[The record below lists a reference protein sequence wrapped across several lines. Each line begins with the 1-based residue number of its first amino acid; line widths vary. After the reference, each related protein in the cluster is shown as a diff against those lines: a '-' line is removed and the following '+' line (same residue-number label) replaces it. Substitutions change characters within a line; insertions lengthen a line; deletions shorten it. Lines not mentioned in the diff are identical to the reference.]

1 MPGTPTTATY
11 WRYRAEGRCVRCGGK
26 RVEKGLS
33 CERCKR
39 RIRLANVIR
48 RRRLTLRGL
57 CIECA
62 TRKKRQGL
70 QRCVACAKAHADY
83 NRKSRLALLRE
94 GRCVKCAG
102 PNDTEGSRCSMCRR
116 KLAAG
121 RRARYHFR
129 KSSGL
134 CAVCGS
140 AFRGSGRNCPACRD
154 ADKVR
159 GRRRYHKR
167 QSEGVCCGCGKE
179 PRHPESRA
187 YCLKCLQ
194 RLRKATRKNAGCGEY
209 RPGASGPVPIELRTG
224 SKRA

>member
-26 RVEKGLS
+26 RAKKLLQ
-33 CERCKR
+33 CERCNR
-39 RIRLANVIR
+39 RARAAYTIR
-48 RRRLTLRGL
+48 RRRLTLGGV
-57 CIECA
+57 CVDCG
-62 TRKKRQGL
+62 TRKKSKGRL
-70 QRCVACAKAHADY
+70 LCTVCAKAHADY

-134 CAVCGS
+134 CTVCGS
-140 AFRGSGRNCPACRD
+140 AFRGSGRNCSACRD

-159 GRRRYHKR
+159 GRRQYHKR

-179 PRHPESRA
+179 PRHPGSRA

-194 RLRKATRKNAGCGEY
+194 GFRKVNQKRLGCRKY
-209 RPGASGPVPIELRTG
+209 RPGASGSVPIELRG
-224 SKRA
+224 KP